1 MLGSFYSYGL
11 YRSSLIK
18 DNEKYKLYF
27 SAFEKRTAIGLME
40 GNSISTLHATS
51 VEGKYIPFYK
61 FPIVYLRNK
70 KQSLKELFQ

>member
-1 MLGSFYSYGL
+1 
-11 YRSSLIK
+11 
-18 DNEKYKLYF
+18 
-27 SAFEKRTAIGLME
+27 ME

-51 VEGKYIPFYK
+51 AEGNFISVCK